1 MNCGKK
7 MIRMWKQNKEKMNET
22 FWKKREE
29 EYIICSGLRL
39 QQLLMLNQIFRR
51 SLKYISFNKAYE
63 VQELASKKL
72 FRY

>member
-1 MNCGKK
+1 

-22 FWKKREE
+22 LWKKREE
-29 EYIICSGLRL
+29 DYIICSGLLL

>member
-22 FWKKREE
+22 LWKKREE
-29 EYIICSGLRL
+29 DYIICSGLLL

>member
-1 MNCGKK
+1 ML
-7 MIRMWKQNKEKMNET
+7 ET
-22 FWKKREE
+22 FRKKREE
-29 EYIICSGLRL
+29 EYIICPGLRL

-63 VQELASKKL
+63 VQEIASKTL

>member
-22 FWKKREE
+22 FWKKPEE
-29 EYIICSGLRL
+29 EYTICSELRL

-63 VQELASKKL
+63 VQELVSKKL

>member
-1 MNCGKK
+1 
-7 MIRMWKQNKEKMNET
+7 MNET
-22 FWKKREE
+22 FCKKREE
-29 EYIICSGLRL
+29 EYIICSGLRQ

-63 VQELASKKL
+63 VQQLVSKKL